1 MKVTII
7 TPAHNEGKRIGHC
20 IRSVQKLDAPNGV
33 KIEHVV
39 VLDRCTDNTR
49 DVCEDYGVK
58 VLVKNWRGKF
68 VNPIAEAMSFAL
80 KSIHG
85 DLIMKVD
92 ADIQVTRDTL
102 VKLLP
107 YLKENVVCVSTR
119 VKSRTGKKYLDFL
132 MWMRDLSFRIAPL
145 GRKVYGA
152 CMLFRRDVVEE
163 IGGFDVDAPRWDTG
177 YELKLGKYG
186 YETKVIDDAT
196 VLEHRETTVRRLVER
211 QISDGK
217 ARRKLRIGFLRTLLH
232 AVFRG
237 RPFVLW
243 GYLIAKQNR

>member
-1 MKVTII
+1 MKVTIV
-7 TPAHNEGKRIGHC
+7 TPAHNEGIRIGRC
-20 IRSVQKLDAPNGV
+20 ILSVQKLVVPNNV
-33 KIEHVV
+33 KVEHVV
-39 VLDRCTDNTR
+39 VLDRCADRTR
-49 DVCEDYGVK
+49 EVCEEYGVR
-58 VLVKNWRGKF
+58 VLVKNWRGEF
-68 VNPIAEAMSFAL
+68 VNPIAEVMSFAL
-80 KSIHG
+80 KNISG

-92 ADIQVTRDTL
+92 ADIQVTKDTL

-107 YLKENVVCVSTR
+107 HLNGDVVCVSVI

-132 MWMRDLSFRIAPL
+132 FWIRDLSLRVAPL
-145 GRKVYGA
+145 GRKIYGA

-163 IGGFDVDAPRWDTG
+163 IGGFDIDAPRWDTG
-177 YELKLGKYG
+177 YELKLDKHG
-186 YETKVIDDAT
+186 YKTKVIDGVVA
-196 VLEHRETTVRRLVER
+196 LEYRETTIRRLVER

-243 GYLIAKQNR
+243 GYLIRKEK